1 VGQAAVVVREDVPGD
16 RRLIAYVV
24 AVDGQ
29 DWQPGAVRDFAGQ
42 RLPDY
47 MVPAAV
53 VALDQLP
60 LTPSGKLDR
69 HALPAP
75 ELDHAEGPVAAAR
88 LSPTTA
94 LELVLCEVF
103 ADVLGVPAVR
113 VDDNFFRLGGHS
125 LLVVT
130 LIARLRKRGVTLA
143 AREVFAAPTVAG
155 LISQMS
161 LSSVRD
167 SLDIVL
173 PIRPQGS
180 RPPFFCIHPGGGLSW
195 CYMAL
200 ARFVPDDL
208 PLYGLQSPGLD
219 GDSPLFTSVKEMA
232 ASYIE
237 KIRELQPAGPYHL
250 IGFSFGGIAAHEIA
264 VQLEEAGETVAALVV
279 MDTYPSTQEAPAGR
293 REETEAELDD
303 LAAKLRAENGALLGG
318 MSDEELRRGVR
329 VGKNNVEI
337 KRQHR
342 LGVFERDMLLFV
354 AEDARARN
362 SAGELWEP
370 YVRGKITEVDLPCS
384 HTNMVQP
391 DMLGRVWAATSA
403 WLQA

>member
-1 VGQAAVVVREDVPGD
+1 
-16 RRLIAYVV
+16 V
-24 AVDGQ
+24 A
-29 DWQPGAVRDFAGQ
+29 P
-42 RLPDY
+42 
-47 MVPAAV
+47 
-53 VALDQLP
+53 
-60 LTPSGKLDR
+60 
-69 HALPAP
+69 
-75 ELDHAEGPVAAAR
+75 AR
-88 LSPTTA
+88 LGPTTA

-103 ADVLGVPAVR
+103 ADVLGLPAVH

-125 LLVVT
+125 LMVVT
-130 LIARLRKRGVTLA
+130 LIARLRKRGVTLS

-155 LISQMS
+155 LISRMS

-167 SLDIVL
+167 SLDVIL
-173 PIRPQGS
+173 PIRPQGD

-195 CYMAL
+195 CYMPL

-219 GDSPLFTSVKEMA
+219 GDSPLFGSVTEMA
-232 ASYIE
+232 ASYIGR
-237 KIRELQPAGPYHL
+237 IRALQPTGPYHL
-250 IGFSFGGIAAHEIA
+250 LGFSFGGIAAHEIA
-264 VQLEEAGETVAALVV
+264 VQFQAAGDVVAALVV
-279 MDTYPSTQEAPAGR
+279 MDTYPSIGETPAGR
-293 REETEAELDD
+293 PEDTDAELDD

-354 AEDARARN
+354 AEDARARR
-362 SAGELWEP
+362 SGGHLWEP
-370 YVRGKITEVDLPCS
+370 HVRGTITEVDLPCT

-391 DMLGRVWAATSA
+391 DMLGRVWAATA
-403 WLQA
+403 GWLAA